1 MSPTH
6 LESEQ
11 LCSVAAWTLRILLS
25 LFLLQIFRMP
35 KNTSFSSLAMVKMKV
50 TVRVVMMVMVMVM
63 VVMMVT
69 VVMVMVII
77 VMVRLSQGEGR
88 VLPQQLWLPM
98 CPFVQLPA
106 ASRAHGLPRE
116 TTPHAGGKRKSR
128 RSNLIL

>member
-1 MSPTH
+1 MSP
-6 LESEQ
+6 
-11 LCSVAAWTLRILLS
+11 
-25 LFLLQIFRMP
+25 
-35 KNTSFSSLAMVKMKV
+35 KV

-98 CPFVQLPA
+98 CPFVQVPA
-106 ASRAHGLPRE
+106 FSKEQGLPRE
-116 TTPHAGGKRKSR
+116 TSPQAGEK
-128 RSNLIL
+128 I

>member
-1 MSPTH
+1 
-6 LESEQ
+6 
-11 LCSVAAWTLRILLS
+11 
-25 LFLLQIFRMP
+25 
-35 KNTSFSSLAMVKMKV
+35 MKV

-98 CPFVQLPA
+98 CPFVQVPA
-106 ASRAHGLPRE
+106 ACTEQGLPRE
-116 TTPHAGGKRKSR
+116 TSPQAGEK
-128 RSNLIL
+128 I